1 MKPEATA
8 PCLTTFRT
16 GMAEAVLSEIA
27 GRLGLL
33 ADTGES
39 SVVNLRGLP
48 MTGADRKELEDSL
61 GRGEVSV
68 SLDVAGAS
76 EIWETRYSGVWW
88 VRHLGAGGQVAT
100 EEIAVTPFPEII
112 RAHTQDI
119 QAAAARIREDTGAP
133 GRNDNKQE
141 ASNG

>member
-8 PCLTTFRT
+8 PCLTTLCT
-16 GMAEAVLSEIA
+16 GMANAVLSEISD
-27 GRLGLL
+27 RLGVL
-33 ADTGES
+33 ADTGEP

-48 MTGADRKELEDSL
+48 MTVADLKELEESL

-68 SLDVAGAS
+68 SLEVAGAS

-88 VRHLGAGGQVAT
+88 VRHLGTGGQVAT
-100 EEIAVTPFPEII
+100 EEIAVTPFPEIL

-119 QAAAARIREDTGAP
+119 QAAAARIREDTGSP
-133 GRNDNKQE
+133 GRNENEQE

>member
-8 PCLTTFRT
+8 PCLTTLRT
-16 GMAEAVLSEIA
+16 GMANAVLSEISD
-27 GRLGLL
+27 RLGVL
-33 ADTGES
+33 ADTGEP

-48 MTGADRKELEDSL
+48 MTVADLRELEESL

-68 SLDVAGAS
+68 SLEVAGTS

-88 VRHLGAGGQVAT
+88 VRHLGTGGQVAT
-100 EEIAVTPFPEII
+100 EEIADTPFPEIL

-133 GRNDNKQE
+133 GRNEHEQE